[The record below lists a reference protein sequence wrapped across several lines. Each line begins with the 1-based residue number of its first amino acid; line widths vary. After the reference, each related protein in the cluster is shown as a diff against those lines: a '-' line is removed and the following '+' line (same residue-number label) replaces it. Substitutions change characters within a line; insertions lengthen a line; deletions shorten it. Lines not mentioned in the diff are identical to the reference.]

1 MEKIV
6 DNIRISNTHG
16 QSRPWGQVRPKMPK
30 DRGRVE
36 VGKAYI
42 YSLNA
47 SSFD

>member
-6 DNIRISNTHG
+6 DNIRISNAHG
-16 QSRPWGQVRPKMPK
+16 QSRPWGQVRPEMPK